1 MNNFC
6 TNVIDLSSDSDTD
19 INLEEPIGGVDQHSD
34 PPKEGQNDGGNPMR
48 FQDDDWLKST
58 TVSSSSRPAETSND
72 QYRNLPPSFT
82 NGGYTRYTYGSADRI
97 QPDSSSYM
105 GARHDSARGVPASKR
120 VGSIGEKHKSSATDE
135 DKTDKRV
142 LPSYLSKNGRMP
154 PDSSQYMGARHDSAR
169 GVPASNR
176 VGSIGEKHKSSAT
189 DEDKTDKRVL
199 PSYLS
204 KNGRMPPDSS
214 QYMGARHDSAR
225 GVPASNRVGSIGEKH
240 KSSATDE
247 DETNKRVLPS
257 YLLKNGNTA
266 KSMYPNV
273 ASETH
278 KLPPFFPHRNSQSL
292 DENRMTTNIA
302 NENLHPSS
310 SGMASQNLCASNTEK
325 EGDDGAYI

>member
-189 DEDKTDKRVL
+189 DED
-199 PSYLS
+199 
-204 KNGRMPPDSS
+204 
-214 QYMGARHDSAR
+214 
-225 GVPASNRVGSIGEKH
+225 
-240 KSSATDE
+240 
-247 DETNKRVLPS
+247 ETNKRVLPS